1 MAGAG
6 EAKGPRG
13 MRGPWPRVA
22 GLRGRRPS
30 GLEGVSARL
39 EPLLRAA
46 LGALAEA
53 LLKGPLLT
61 RSCQQLRAP

>member
-6 EAKGPRG
+6 EARGPPG
-13 MRGPWPRVA
+13 MRGPWPGVA

-30 GLEGVSARL
+30 GLGGESACL

-46 LGALAEA
+46 LGAGAEA
-53 LLKGPLLT
+53 LLGGPLLT